1 MARPKLRYALLVILL
16 LRSSSPTRL
25 AWAPKQRNVSTRL
38 VSSSYLLN
46 DRGMIWFGN
55 SIVPRPMSENTP
67 PSTICSASM
76 APVDVNTG
84 GNASAEEAD
93 EGTDDAAVKVCD
105 LKDAELGFGYE
116 GPQSYSGA
124 EFGTLFKSWCKAV
137 KEKIEASGQKPKDF
151 MQAAKA
157 FLPALK
163 EHYSN
168 MEVYH
173 PKSYNA
179 ETFILGFWDDE
190 ANEVG
195 SPKFIFF
202 VPALKR
208 IKY

>member
-1 MARPKLRYALLVILL
+1 MIVYEDLISGDQVL
-16 LRSSSPTRL
+16 SDSSPSKPLIIKIDGVDTEI
-25 AWAPKQRNVSTRL
+25 PNV
-38 VSSSYLLN
+38 
-46 DRGMIWFGN
+46 
-55 SIVPRPMSENTP
+55 IVVQSRMVTKG
-67 PSTICSASM
+67 
-76 APVDVNTG
+76 PVDVNTG

-124 EFGTLFKSWCKAV
+124 EFGTLFKGWCKAV

-195 SPKFIFF
+195 APKFIFF